1 MEEDGERWRRMVP
14 GPHWIRCTTKG
25 VHTASQTKATAIYA
39 LNELRFSC
47 PNRKDVR
54 SHREGPYPPSGVYQR
69 KTTLDVIRH
78 SYADWLK
85 HFSEFHWG
93 TYVLRLATNLSTLPS
108 SGARCRPHC
117 RLAISKI
124 QQENFQNI
132 ARL

>member
-1 MEEDGERWRRMVP
+1 MVRGGGGWWEVEEDDERWRRMVRGGGGWWEVEEDGERWRRMVP

-85 HFSEFHWG
+85 DFSEF
-93 TYVLRLATNLSTLPS
+93 L
-108 SGARCRPHC
+108 
-117 RLAISKI
+117 
-124 QQENFQNI
+124 
-132 ARL
+132 